1 LKGWGVLAARVSGFS
16 LIICV
21 LLTIATVFGIDLTA
35 RMYHQEANQR
45 LNWDLAGWLVHRYRF
60 ERDGR
65 IDTAGISS
73 EFDDAMRVN
82 PSIEAYLVDTTGKIL
97 AYNAPTG
104 RIKLDHVAVGPITSF
119 LGRTKPLPIL
129 GSDPR
134 NPDMPQVFSAAPIRS
149 ATELIGYA
157 YVVVGGE
164 EYQDLLSRLR
174 VMRILRVAT
183 VAAVAVVL
191 VGVATGFAGFWFF
204 TRRITRLGTDIDA
217 FTGSGFLHMWPGD
230 IGGGRHGPGD
240 ELDQLRRR
248 FHDLAQVVR
257 DQFAKLQAAA
267 QQLRDAV
274 TSMSHDLR
282 TPLTALGGYLE
293 TLSMGGD
300 KLSPEERQEYLELA
314 IAQQQ
319 RLARLVRAQFDL
331 ALLDSGAFP
340 IDRQLAS
347 VSDLVCDAR
356 DMFLARATAARIELC
371 VETPPSGVVANV
383 DVSLLQRLLDNL
395 VSNAIRHTPPD
406 GKVVLRVAEEAGEV
420 ILSVRD
426 TGCGIAAADLD
437 RVFDPYFR
445 AEERVRLGGGGTGL
459 GLAIAKRIVELH
471 GGRIRVVSPS
481 GQGAVF
487 ECRLPA

>member
-1 LKGWGVLAARVSGFS
+1 LKGLGILAARVSGFS

-21 LLTIATVFGIDLTA
+21 LLTIATVFGIDLTT

-45 LNWDLAGWLVHRYRF
+45 LNWDLARWLVHQYGF
-60 ERDGR
+60 ERDGK
-65 IDTAGISS
+65 IDTTGISTV
-73 EFDDAMRVN
+73 FDDAMRVN
-82 PSIEAYLVDTTGKIL
+82 PSIEAYLVDTRGKIL
-97 AYNAPTG
+97 AYNAPAG
-104 RIKLDHVAVGPITSF
+104 RIKLDRVAVGPITRF
-119 LGRTKPLPIL
+119 LGGTQSLPIL

-134 NPDMPQVFSAAPIRS
+134 NPDMPQVFSAAPIHS

-174 VMRILRVAT
+174 SMRILRVAT

-191 VGVATGFAGFWFF
+191 IGVGTGFAGFWFF
-204 TRRITRLGTDIDA
+204 TRRITRLGADIDT

-230 IGGGRHGPGD
+230 ITGGGPSGD

-248 FHDLAQVVR
+248 FHDLAQVVQ

-274 TSMSHDLR
+274 TSLSHDLR

-300 KLSPEERQEYLELA
+300 RLSPEERQEYLELA

-356 DMFLARATAARIELC
+356 DMLLATATAAHIELR
-371 VETPPSGVVANV
+371 VETPPAGVLANV

-395 VSNAIRHTPPD
+395 LSNAIRHTPPD
-406 GKVVLRVAEEAGEV
+406 GEVVLSVAEEAGDV
-420 ILSVRD
+420 VLSVRD
-426 TGCGIAAADLD
+426 TGSGIAAADLD

-445 AEERVRLGGGGTGL
+445 AGDPVTLGSGGTGL

-471 GGRIRVVSPS
+471 GGRIRVVSTS
-481 GQGAVF
+481 GQGAIF